1 MKKVLCWIVV
11 IGLLFVAGCQTV
23 KGIAGD
29 IGWTANKIDQA
40 IVVPE

>member
-1 MKKVLCWIVV
+1 MKNLLWITVV
-11 IGLLFVAGCQTV
+11 VGLLFVAGCQTV

-29 IGWTANKIDQA
+29 IGWTADKIDQA